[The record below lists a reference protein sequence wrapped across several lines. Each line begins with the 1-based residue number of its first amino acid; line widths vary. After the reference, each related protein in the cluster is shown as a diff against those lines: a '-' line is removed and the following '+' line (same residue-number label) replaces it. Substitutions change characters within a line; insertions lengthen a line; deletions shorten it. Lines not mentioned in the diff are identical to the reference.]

1 MNLNLENAN
10 VTYYPQFATNEL
22 SEKIYDQLYEIMKDD
37 ENKKVTKFDQ
47 DGNEVGEYKLNR
59 KTAVFVE
66 HDIVNTYV
74 IPKIWGNDVIVNE
87 FTPELL
93 ELKLEVEKLTG
104 YHFNICL
111 VNFYKTGKN
120 CIGWHSDDE
129 EKGSIECI
137 ASFSLGAER
146 EFAFRKKG
154 EKDILK
160 NICLENS
167 SLIIMDDGCQH
178 QYEHCVIQN
187 KEIKDVRINITFR
200 HFKFNEY
207 SSIDNVKIV

>member
-10 VTYYPQFATNEL
+10 VTYYPQFVTSEL
-22 SEKIYDQLYEIMKDD
+22 SEKIYNQLYEIMKD
-37 ENKKVTKFDQ
+37 EEHKKVTKFDR
-47 DGNEVGEYKLNR
+47 DGNEIGEYKLNR
-59 KTAVFVE
+59 KTSVFVE
-66 HDIVNTYV
+66 NDIINTYV
-74 IPKIWGNDVIVNE
+74 IPKIWGNNIFVDD

-93 ELKLEVEKLTG
+93 ELKLKIENLTG

-111 VNFYKTGKN
+111 VNFYNTGKN
-120 CIGWHSDDE
+120 YIGWHSDNE

-137 ASFSLGAER
+137 ASISLGTER
-146 EFAFRKKG
+146 DFAFRKKG

-160 NICLENS
+160 NIRLENS
-167 SLIIMDDGCQH
+167 SLIIMDDGCQYE
-178 QYEHCVIQN
+178 YEHCVIQN

-207 SSIDNVKIV
+207 SSIENVKIV